1 MPHYSNAIIR
11 RVLPASARDIHAS
24 PISPMTAKS
33 MPMSPTH
40 HPDQTVI
47 DSPSFDQGKT
57 RIQESLGSVH
67 SAGFPKLLH
76 GLGACLLVTTYQA
89 GKLVV
94 LRADGDVINTHFR
107 NFNTPMGLAADTNR
121 LALGTRSEII
131 EFRNM
136 PAVAHRLQQPPRH
149 DAVYLARRGHITGAI
164 DIHEMDWDANGD
176 LWFVN
181 TLFSTLCSL
190 DASHSF
196 VPRWRPAF
204 ISGYAPEDRCHLNGL
219 GMRDGQL
226 RYLTALGE
234 SNSAQGWREN
244 KTNGGV
250 LMDSTINE
258 TITRGLAMPHSP
270 RWHDGRLWLLESGR
284 GALVVVD
291 PQTGEKSDVVR
302 LPGFVRGLAF
312 LGKVAFVGLSRL
324 REKHPFGEI
333 DIATEDGDRQCGIWA
348 VHIDTGQI
356 LGLLKFTGGVQE
368 IFAVSAISGVR
379 FPEII
384 HEGALLETC
393 YALPDSALA
402 SVERTREGE
411 SNC

>member
-1 MPHYSNAIIR
+1 MSHYSNAIIR
-11 RVLPASARDIHAS
+11 RLPLAFAQESIAD
-24 PISPMTAKS
+24 PINPIAAPS
-33 MPMSPTH
+33 MPMPPTLSPG
-40 HPDQTVI
+40 QT
-47 DSPSFDQGKT
+47 PSAATASEQVDA
-57 RIQESLGSVH
+57 RIQEALGSVH
-67 SAGFPKLLH
+67 SAGFPELLRR
-76 GLGACLLVTTYQA
+76 LDACLLVTTYQA

-94 LRADGDVINTHFR
+94 LRADGEVINTHFR
-107 NFNTPMGLAADTNR
+107 SFNTPMGLAADANR

-136 PAVAHRLQQPPRH
+136 PDAARRLHDPPRH
-149 DAVYLARRGHITGAI
+149 DAVYLARHGHITGAI
-164 DIHEMDWDANGD
+164 DIHEMAWDADGE

-181 TLFSTLCSL
+181 TLFSALCTR

-204 ISGYAPEDRCHLNGL
+204 ISGHAPEDRCHLNGL
-219 GMRDGQL
+219 GMRDGQP
-226 RYLTALGE
+226 RYLTALAQT
-234 SNSAQGWREN
+234 NTAQGWREH
-244 KTNGGV
+244 KADGGV
-250 LMDSTINE
+250 LMDCVADE
-258 TITRGLAMPHSP
+258 TIARGLAMPHSP

-302 LPGFVRGLAF
+302 LPGFVRGMDMF
-312 LGKVAFVGLSRL
+312 GKVAFVGLSQL
-324 REKHPFGEI
+324 RDNHPFGEI
-333 DIATEDGDRQCGIWA
+333 DGERQCGVWA
-348 VHIDTGQI
+348 VHIDSGQI

-368 IFAVSAISGVR
+368 IFAVSAIAGVR

-384 HEGALLETC
+384 HDGALLDTC

-402 SVERTREGE
+402 SVERTRQGE